1 MIARS
6 ELLKKQKS
14 KEKFDNPFAKRID
27 KIRTENSHEV
37 SNFVKELKNETSI
50 IDSPRLPYKPSC
62 PTSDGGI
69 RP

>member
-1 MIARS
+1 MLAKS

-14 KEKFDNPFAKRID
+14 KEKFENPFAKL
-27 KIRTENSHEV
+27 E
-37 SNFVKELKNETSI
+37 VKEIKEDIVISKSKVEIKTEI
-50 IDSPRLPYKPSC
+50 IKPPDPPYRPSG